1 MISASGGHG
10 ACVPYCGNCAEK
22 RRCVSCTHGRY
33 LQNYQCKSYKDSN
46 EPLVSMVKIFM
57 KFCTL
62 LKLAHAEIFS
72 AVKIENFISY
82 SPGKKSTTF
91 SSFLGGP

>member
-33 LQNYQCKSYKDSN
+33 LQNYQCKSYKDAN
-46 EPLVSMVKIFM
+46 EPLVSMVKFYEIS
-57 KFCTL
+57 
-62 LKLAHAEIFS
+62 AHELRLDKPDFAY
-72 AVKIENFISY
+72 K
-82 SPGKKSTTF
+82 
-91 SSFLGGP
+91 